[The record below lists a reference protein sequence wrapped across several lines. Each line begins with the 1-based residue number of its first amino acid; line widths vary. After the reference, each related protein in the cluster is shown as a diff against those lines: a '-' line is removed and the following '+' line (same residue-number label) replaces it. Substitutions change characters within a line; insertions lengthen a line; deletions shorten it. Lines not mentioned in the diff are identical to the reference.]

1 MNEIVLAGAGFIVNQ
16 DSRGFGGRPLHEALT
31 EKWSIAELSYN
42 AGDCN

>member
-16 DSRGFGGRPLHEALT
+16 DSRGFGRSPLHVALS
-31 EKWSIAELSYN
+31 EKWSVAELSYS